1 MASRKAK
8 MRSSKKRHLQKKAK
22 QTKWAPFW
30 TVLKKYGKGKKIH
43 PSAHTHV
50 KRHWRTRKLKIKP
63 RISRKK
69 HLG

>member
-8 MRSSKKRHLQKKAK
+8 MRSSKKRHLDKVGK

-30 TVLKKYGKGKKIH
+30 TVLKKYGKGKKVH
-43 PSAHTHV
+43 PSKHTHV
-50 KRHWRTRKLKIKP
+50 KRNWRVRKLKFKP
-63 RISRKK
+63 RTDRKQ